1 MTQGRD
7 PKKQIARL
15 VEVLDTFGA
24 NPARWPVSERTA
36 LETIVNTQH
45 QARKLL
51 GEAQALEHVMDAAPV
66 VKASAALKA
75 RIVAAATID
84 PVREASVVPITASPG
99 RSGHSLRARRIAL
112 IWPAAALA
120 ASFAFG
126 LYLGVSDL
134 GGQAFE
140 GAIRVAGINVS
151 GGDADTIS
159 WLYDRAGP
167 DEEDLL

>member
-1 MTQGRD
+1 MQDKDT
-7 PKKQIARL
+7 KKGLARL
-15 VEVLDTFGA
+15 EEVLDTFGA
-24 NPARWPVSERTA
+24 DPARWPVSERAA
-36 LETIVNTQH
+36 LEALAGTQD
-45 QARKLL
+45 QARRLID
-51 GEAQALEHVMDAAPV
+51 EAQALERVMDTAPV
-66 VKASAALKA
+66 LKASHALKA
-75 RIVAAATID
+75 RIVAAATND

-159 WLYDRAGP
+159 WLDDRAGP